1 MFCREES
8 TSTLPVASMRQLL
21 EAGVHFGHQTRR
33 WNPKMRQ
40 YIYGERNG
48 IYIIDLEQTSR
59 ALDQAC
65 DFLRKAAAEKKNV
78 VFVGTKKQA
87 ADIVEEEAKRCG
99 SHFVNRRWLGG
110 MLTNFET
117 IRARINRLREL
128 EDSRT
133 NGDFFR
139 MPKKEQA
146 VKMREYEKLSKF
158 LGGLKNMRGR
168 PDVIVVVDQRRE
180 NTALLEAKKLGITT
194 VVLLDTDGDP
204 DGIDYVVPANDD
216 SVSSVRLLLG
226 SLADAI
232 LRGAPESKD
241 SGGAAPAQTQQPAPA
256 ASKFVSPAPAEQTQ
270 TQESEAEKD
279 ENSEG

>member
-1 MFCREES
+1 MK
-8 TSTLPVASMRQLL
+8 QLID
-21 EAGVHFGHQTRR
+21 AGVHFGHRSSR
-33 WNPKMRQ
+33 WNPKMRP
-40 YIYGERNG
+40 YIYGERSG
-48 IYIIDLEQTSR
+48 RHIIDLAQTR
-59 ALDQAC
+59 VALDRAC
-65 DFLRKAAAEKKNV
+65 QFLENMAKQKKNI

-87 ADIVEEEAKRCG
+87 AEMVESQATRCG
-99 SHFVNRRWLGG
+99 AYYVNRRWLGG

-133 NGDFFR
+133 SGDFYR

-168 PDVIVVVDQRRE
+168 PDVIVVVDQKRE

-194 VVLLDTDGDP
+194 LVLLDTDGDP

-241 SGGAAPAQTQQPAPA
+241 SGGQAPAQTQQPAPA
-256 ASKFVSPAPAEQTQ
+256 ASEFVSPAPAEQTQ
-270 TQESEAEKD
+270 SQESEAEKD
-279 ENSEG
+279 EDSEG

>member
-1 MFCREES
+1 MK
-8 TSTLPVASMRQLL
+8 QLID
-21 EAGVHFGHQTRR
+21 AGVHFGHRSSR
-33 WNPKMRQ
+33 WNPKMRP
-40 YIYGERNG
+40 YIYGERSG
-48 IYIIDLEQTSR
+48 RHIIDLAQTR
-59 ALDQAC
+59 VALDKAC
-65 DFLRKAAAEKKNV
+65 QFLENMAKQKKNI

-87 ADIVEEEAKRCG
+87 AEMVESQATRCG
-99 SHFVNRRWLGG
+99 AYYVNRRWLGG

-133 NGDFFR
+133 SGDFYR

-168 PDVIVVVDQRRE
+168 PDVIVVVDQKRE

-194 VVLLDTDGDP
+194 LVLLDTDGDP

-241 SGGAAPAQTQQPAPA
+241 SGGQAPAQTQQPAPA
-256 ASKFVSPAPAEQTQ
+256 ASEFVSPAPAEQTQ
-270 TQESEAEKD
+270 SQESEAEAD
-279 ENSEG
+279 ESSIGSEA